1 MKPAIRLLP
10 LVLYIATIFAANWAI
25 TTFGL
30 VPVGFGLLAPAGVY
44 FAGLAFTLRDLT
56 HEALGTGVV
65 VAAILVGALLSALI
79 SPQVALASGVAF
91 LFSELLDLLVY
102 TPLRHRHWM
111 AAVFCSNVAGLVADS
126 AIFLALA
133 FGSLEFLAG
142 QVVGKGWMTLLAVAL
157 LWSLRR
163 GRVLRSA
170 G

>member
-1 MKPAIRLLP
+1 
-10 LVLYIATIFAANWAI
+10 
-25 TTFGL
+25 
-30 VPVGFGLLAPAGVY
+30 
-44 FAGLAFTLRDLT
+44 
-56 HEALGTGVV
+56 
-65 VAAILVGALLSALI
+65 
-79 SPQVALASGVAF
+79 
-91 LFSELLDLLVY
+91 
-102 TPLRHRHWM
+102 M